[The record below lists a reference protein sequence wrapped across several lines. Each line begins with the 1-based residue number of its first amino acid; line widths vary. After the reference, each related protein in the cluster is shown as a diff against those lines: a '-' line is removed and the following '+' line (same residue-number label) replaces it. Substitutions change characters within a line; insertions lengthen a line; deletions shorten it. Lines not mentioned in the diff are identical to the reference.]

1 MDLMLID
8 LLESSKAIGLCP
20 MGKRFLQMVIV
31 SHDVKLNVDSVCSV
45 TGGDNADRIIFRLVN
60 LNTEFWCFFLRKVA
74 KKFIGYRNF

>member
-1 MDLMLID
+1 MKMDLMLID

-45 TGGDNADRIIFRLVN
+45 TGGDNADRIIFRRVN
-60 LNTEFWCFFLRKVA
+60 LNTEFWCFF
-74 KKFIGYRNF
+74 